1 MSNLNDIFFTP
12 AANQELT
19 YDQVLED
26 VQRYFAENH
35 ASTIAEA
42 GEGNAERATS
52 LLKEL
57 MEHYIVKRKYAL
69 DGLSTKELCSK
80 LYEDMAGYSF
90 LKKWIY
96 KPGVEEVNINAYN
109 DIEVIESSGRSIK
122 IPDKFSS
129 PQHAIDVIRRMLN
142 ACGMVIDDTMPSI
155 VGFLDKNIRI
165 SVDKTPI
172 VDADV
177 GVNASIRIVNQQ
189 TVSEEKLLNSGSAT
203 AEMLHFLTACIR
215 YGVSVCIAGSTGSGK
230 TTIMAW
236 LLSNVPNNRRL
247 ITIEEGSR
255 EFDLVK
261 RDAQGNILNSVVH
274 LLTRPS
280 ENPALNINQ
289 DFLLERVLRKHP
301 DVIGVGEMRS
311 AAESLSAA
319 ESSRTGHTV
328 CTTIHS
334 NSCNSTYR
342 RMMTLAKR
350 KYNMDDSILMQI
362 MVEAYPIIVF
372 TKQLEDR
379 SRKIMEIIEG
389 EDYQDGRLIAHSL
402 YKYEVEDNVT
412 DNRGETHVVGHHK
425 KIGLISDSLKKRLLD
440 NGISNKELEE
450 FMEPPKEVGYLQWIY
465 LICFILL
472 SAGLLAL
479 FGVKPGDFIDAL
491 FRSQRKSATLS
502 DELNVLLGTPAK
514 GFFNQDYELKQIL
527 KGTGRADRYEAI
539 KRLSLILFAVGAVLA
554 LLIGNVYM
562 VPILGIGFSLIPIWF
577 LRSTAASYKKH
588 LNEELET
595 AISIITTSY
604 LRTEDLIRS
613 VKENLPYINEPV
625 KANFEAFVYEAELI
639 NANITSAINSLKMKI
654 PNRVFHEWCGTLI
667 QCQSDRSMKNTLP
680 TINQKFSDVRVVQS
694 ELEAM
699 MQGPRREAIT
709 MIFLVIANVP
719 LLYFLNEDWFHTLIF
734 TTPGKIALAICAAII
749 LFALTQ
755 IMKLSK
761 PIEYGGDSV

>member
-350 KYNMDDSILMQI
+350 NYENALIRFETRIGSPMLSDVIRGLIGVLRGDDQRMYFKMITFDMRQI
-362 MVEAYPIIVF
+362 EQNNLKKEAAKRP
-372 TKQLEDR
+372 
-379 SRKIMEIIEG
+379 
-389 EDYQDGRLIAHSL
+389 
-402 YKYEVEDNVT
+402 
-412 DNRGETHVVGHHK
+412 K
-425 KIGLISDSLKKRLLD
+425 KIQRYSMMMLIC
-440 NGISNKELEE
+440 I
-450 FMEPPKEVGYLQWIY
+450 MIIY
-465 LICFILL
+465 LVVLCTEVMSSLGAF
-472 SAGLLAL
+472 
-479 FGVKPGDFIDAL
+479 FG
-491 FRSQRKSATLS
+491 
-502 DELNVLLGTPAK
+502 
-514 GFFNQDYELKQIL
+514 
-527 KGTGRADRYEAI
+527 
-539 KRLSLILFAVGAVLA
+539 
-554 LLIGNVYM
+554 
-562 VPILGIGFSLIPIWF
+562 
-577 LRSTAASYKKH
+577 
-588 LNEELET
+588 
-595 AISIITTSY
+595 
-604 LRTEDLIRS
+604 
-613 VKENLPYINEPV
+613 
-625 KANFEAFVYEAELI
+625 
-639 NANITSAINSLKMKI
+639 
-654 PNRVFHEWCGTLI
+654 
-667 QCQSDRSMKNTLP
+667 
-680 TINQKFSDVRVVQS
+680 
-694 ELEAM
+694 
-699 MQGPRREAIT
+699 
-709 MIFLVIANVP
+709 
-719 LLYFLNEDWFHTLIF
+719 
-734 TTPGKIALAICAAII
+734 
-749 LFALTQ
+749 
-755 IMKLSK
+755 
-761 PIEYGGDSV
+761 

>member
-19 YDQVLED
+19 YDQILED

-236 LLSNVPNNRRL
+236 LLSNVP
-247 ITIEEGSR
+247 
-255 EFDLVK
+255 
-261 RDAQGNILNSVVH
+261 
-274 LLTRPS
+274 S

-412 DNRGETHVVGHHK
+412 DDRGETRVVGHHK

-450 FMEPPKEVGYLQWIY
+450 FMQPPKEVG
-465 LICFILL
+465 
-472 SAGLLAL
+472 
-479 FGVKPGDFIDAL
+479 
-491 FRSQRKSATLS
+491 
-502 DELNVLLGTPAK
+502 
-514 GFFNQDYELKQIL
+514 
-527 KGTGRADRYEAI
+527 
-539 KRLSLILFAVGAVLA
+539 
-554 LLIGNVYM
+554 
-562 VPILGIGFSLIPIWF
+562 
-577 LRSTAASYKKH
+577 
-588 LNEELET
+588 
-595 AISIITTSY
+595 
-604 LRTEDLIRS
+604 
-613 VKENLPYINEPV
+613 
-625 KANFEAFVYEAELI
+625 
-639 NANITSAINSLKMKI
+639 
-654 PNRVFHEWCGTLI
+654 
-667 QCQSDRSMKNTLP
+667 
-680 TINQKFSDVRVVQS
+680 
-694 ELEAM
+694 
-699 MQGPRREAIT
+699 
-709 MIFLVIANVP
+709 
-719 LLYFLNEDWFHTLIF
+719 
-734 TTPGKIALAICAAII
+734 
-749 LFALTQ
+749 
-755 IMKLSK
+755 
-761 PIEYGGDSV
+761 